1 MIGSAMLIGCIA
13 EETRTFAIYGDA
25 IPDSL
30 TERVGD
36 ADRGQAVFLDRDRGH
51 CVLCH
56 AVDGLEARFQGNVG
70 PALDGIGARLNE
82 GQLRLRV
89 VDYTPIDPNVIMPS
103 YFRSDN
109 LHQVGQA
116 YEGQTVLS
124 AQEVEDIV
132 AYLMTLDGAP
142 S

>member
-1 MIGSAMLIGCIA
+1 MIGCVA
-13 EETRTFAIYGDA
+13 EETQSFTVVGDA
-25 IPDSL
+25 IPVAL
-30 TERVGD
+30 IKTVGD
-36 ADRGQAVFLDRDRGH
+36 AERGQAIFLDRERGH

-56 AVDGLEARFQGNVG
+56 AVDGLNARFQGNVG
-70 PALDGIGARLNE
+70 PALNGIGARLNE

-89 VDYTPIDPNVIMPS
+89 VDYTQIDPNVIMPS

-124 AQEVEDIV
+124 AQEVENIV